1 MIVIINKVV
10 VLSVFCRVHGK
21 TCYNGVMTDGGAV
34 LRPPLPHAE
43 GPGEAGRV
51 DQICIQRMEL
61 DAGERVVSFPALDD
75 RYRVD
80 RPTDEARPRA
90 QLEQVRQGSCQ
101 YKVCNK

>member
-1 MIVIINKVV
+1 
-10 VLSVFCRVHGK
+10 
-21 TCYNGVMTDGGAV
+21 MTDGGAV

-43 GPGEAGRV
+43 GPCEAGRV
-51 DQICIQRMEL
+51 DQICIQRVEL

-80 RPTDEARPRA
+80 RPTSEARPRA

-101 YKVCNK
+101 YKVVSCNK